1 MATGSTEAIIQ
12 AVGAVLAA
20 LIVTGAAMLAAR
32 SFEPLFVRWGHSV
45 ARLDFLILL
54 AEQDDGSGC
63 SVLLS
68 TTVPLRVGP
77 PDSGRYQ
84 YSGQTVDD
92 DDECEA
98 IRRVLAPYTVDTR
111 EGSVPR

>member
-1 MATGSTEAIIQ
+1 MPPGSTEALIQ
-12 AVGAVLAA
+12 AVGAIVAAMIVAGAAILAA
-20 LIVTGAAMLAAR
+20 Q
-32 SFEPLFVRWGHSV
+32 SFEPLFVRWGNSV
-45 ARLDFLILL
+45 ARLDYLILL

-63 SVLLS
+63 SAILA

-84 YSGQTVDD
+84 YSGHTVD

-98 IRRVLAPYTVDTR
+98 IRRVLAPHTVDTR
-111 EGSVPR
+111 EGSFTR

>member
-1 MATGSTEAIIQ
+1 MAPGYTEAFIQ
-12 AVGAVLAA
+12 AVGAVVAA
-20 LIVTGAAMLAAR
+20 LIVTGAAVLAAR
-32 SFEPLFVRWGHSV
+32 SFEPLFVRWGNSV
-45 ARLDFLILL
+45 ARLDSLILL

-63 SVLLS
+63 SVILS

-84 YSGQTVDD
+84 YSGHTVDD

-98 IRRVLAPYTVDTR
+98 IRRVLAPHTVDTR
-111 EGSVPR
+111 EGSFPR